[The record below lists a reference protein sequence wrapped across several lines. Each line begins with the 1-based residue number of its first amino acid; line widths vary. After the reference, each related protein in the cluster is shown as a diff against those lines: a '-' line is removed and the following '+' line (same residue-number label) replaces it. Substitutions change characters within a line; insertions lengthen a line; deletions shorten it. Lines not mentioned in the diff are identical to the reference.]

1 MVDQKQAI
9 GGDAVSTLQ
18 EFLKFSWLQSVL
30 GVPFGER
37 QLPMFLADGAAQ
49 SWVLRS
55 SVMSASA
62 IAHTMATSD
71 GSGHYGPVHNRMRGQ
86 HFRRLRLVV
95 SGWGSRNPVA
105 GGFTISVPAD
115 GAGGLDLR

>member
-1 MVDQKQAI
+1 
-9 GGDAVSTLQ
+9 
-18 EFLKFSWLQSVL
+18 
-30 GVPFGER
+30 
-37 QLPMFLADGAAQ
+37 MFLVDGAVQ
-49 SWVLRS
+49 SRALRS
-55 SVMSASA
+55 SVRPASA
-62 IAHTMATSD
+62 IADRMATSD